1 MRATLS
7 LLGMYEYDHTILD
20 FFNYPDKWEPLDRDV
35 FLNKLLID
43 TAELEILYP
52 DADIFKTA
60 IKYWSAAEVQNW
72 NKLYDTT
79 VLKYNPI
86 WNKDGTVTEI
96 EKHVKNNNY
105 TDVTDGTIA
114 DHSSTIGNQN
124 TETSGNENTNGSQN
138 TEASG
143 NENIDTTNNTNEK
156 DYVFG
161 FNSESAAQS
170 GQTVTDDSGSTNTDR
185 SENTESHSSANT
197 DRSENT
203 QSNSSTNTD
212 ATTTNNTNFKHD
224 EKENIDR
231 EYTRTEQGNIGITT
245 TQQMI
250 NEEREVD
257 KFNLMDY
264 IIDRFKQRFCLLVY

>member
-7 LLGMYEYDHTILD
+7 LMGMYEYDNTILD
-20 FFNYPDKWEPLDRDV
+20 FFHYPDKWETVDKDV
-35 FLNKLLID
+35 FVNKLLLD
-43 TAELEILYP
+43 TAELEVLYP
-52 DADIFKTA
+52 DANIFKTA

-79 VLKYNPI
+79 VLDYNPI
-86 WNKDGTVTEI
+86 WNKDGTVTET
-96 EKHVKNNNY
+96 EKHIKNNNY
-105 TDVTDGTIA
+105 TDVTDGKIA

-124 TETSGNENTNGSQN
+124 TET
-138 TEASG
+138 SG

-161 FNSESAAQS
+161 FNSENAAQS
-170 GQTVTDDSGSTNTDR
+170 GETVTDDTGNTETNR
-185 SENTESHSSANT
+185 SENSTTNSSA
-197 DRSENT
+197 
-203 QSNSSTNTD
+203 NTD

>member
-7 LLGMYEYDHTILD
+7 LMGMYEYDHTILD
-20 FFNYPDKWEPLDRDV
+20 FFHYPDKWETADKDV
-35 FLNKLLID
+35 FVNKLLLD

-52 DADIFKTA
+52 DANIFKTA

-86 WNKDGTVTEI
+86 WNKDGTVTET
-96 EKHVKNNNY
+96 EKHIKNNNY
-105 TDVTDGTIA
+105 TDVTDGKIA
-114 DHSSTIGNQN
+114 DHSVTNGNQN
-124 TETSGNENTNGSQN
+124 TETSGNEKTN
-138 TEASG
+138 
-143 NENIDTTNNTNEK
+143 TTNNTNEK

-161 FNSESAAQS
+161 FNSENAAQS
-170 GQTVTDDSGSTNTDR
+170 GQTVTDDTGRTNTDR
-185 SENTESHSSANT
+185 SENTKTNSSA
-197 DRSENT
+197 
-203 QSNSSTNTD
+203 NTD

-231 EYTRTEQGNIGITT
+231 EYTRKEQGNIGITT

>member
-7 LLGMYEYDHTILD
+7 LMGMYEYDHTILD
-20 FFNYPDKWEPLDRDV
+20 FFHYPDKWETVDKDV
-35 FLNKLLID
+35 FVNKLLLD
-43 TAELEILYP
+43 TAELEVLYP
-52 DADIFKTA
+52 DANIFKTA
-60 IKYWSAAEVQNW
+60 IKYWTAAEVQNW

-105 TDVTDGTIA
+105 TDVTDGKIA
-114 DHSSTIGNQN
+114 DHSVTKGNQN
-124 TETSGNENTNGSQN
+124 TETSGNEKTN
-138 TEASG
+138 
-143 NENIDTTNNTNEK
+143 TTNNTNEK

-161 FNSESAAQS
+161 FNSENAAQS
-170 GQTVTDDSGSTNTDR
+170 GETVTDDTGRTNTDR
-185 SENTESHSSANT
+185 SENIKTNNSA
-197 DRSENT
+197 
-203 QSNSSTNTD
+203 NTD

>member
-1 MRATLS
+1 MRATIS
-7 LLGMYEYDHTILD
+7 LMGMYEYDNTILD
-20 FFNYPDKWEPLDRDV
+20 FFHYPDKWETVDKDV
-35 FLNKLLID
+35 FVNKLLLD
-43 TAELEILYP
+43 TAELEVLYP

-105 TDVTDGTIA
+105 TDVTDGKIA
-114 DHSSTIGNQN
+114 DHSVTKGNQN
-124 TETSGNENTNGSQN
+124 TETSGNEKTN
-138 TEASG
+138 
-143 NENIDTTNNTNEK
+143 TTNNTNEK

-170 GQTVTDDSGSTNTDR
+170 GQTVTDDTGRTNTDR
-185 SENTESHSSANT
+185 SENIKTNNSA
-197 DRSENT
+197 
-203 QSNSSTNTD
+203 NTD

>member
-86 WNKDGTVTEI
+86 WNKDVTVTET
-96 EKHVKNNNY
+96 EKHIKNNNY

-114 DHSSTIGNQN
+114 DHSSTIGSQN

-143 NENIDTTNNTNEK
+143 NENTDTTNNTNEK
-156 DYVFG
+156 NYVFG

-185 SENTESHSSANT
+185 SENTKSNSSANT
-197 DRSENT
+197 DRSENSNT
-203 QSNSSTNTD
+203 NSSASTD

>member
-7 LLGMYEYDHTILD
+7 LMGMYEYDHTILD
-20 FFNYPDKWEPLDRDV
+20 FFHYPDKWETVDKDV
-35 FLNKLLID
+35 FVNKLLLD

-124 TETSGNENTNGSQN
+124 TETSGNEK
-138 TEASG
+138 
-143 NENIDTTNNTNEK
+143 IDTTNNTNEK

-161 FNSESAAQS
+161 FNSDNAAQS
-170 GQTVTDDSGSTNTDR
+170 GETVTDDTGNTETNR
-185 SENTESHSSANT
+185 SENSKTNSSA
-197 DRSENT
+197 
-203 QSNSSTNTD
+203 NTD

>member
-7 LLGMYEYDHTILD
+7 LMGLYEYDHTILD
-20 FFNYPDKWEPLDRDV
+20 FFHYPDKWETVDKDV
-35 FLNKLLID
+35 FINRLLLD

-72 NKLYDTT
+72 NKLYNTT
-79 VLKYNPI
+79 VLDYNPI
-86 WNKDGTVTEI
+86 WNKNGTVTET
-96 EKHVKNNNY
+96 EKHIKNNNY
-105 TDVTDGTIA
+105 TDVTDGKIA
-114 DHSSTIGNQN
+114 DHSSTNGSQN
-124 TETSGNENTNGSQN
+124 TETSGNENT
-138 TEASG
+138 
-143 NENIDTTNNTNEK
+143 DTTNNTNEK

-170 GQTVTDDSGSTNTDR
+170 GQTVTDDTGRTNTDR
-185 SENTESHSSANT
+185 SENTK
-197 DRSENT
+197 
-203 QSNSSTNTD
+203 SNSSANTD

-264 IIDRFKQRFCLLVY
+264 IIDSFKKRFCLLVY

>member
-7 LLGMYEYDHTILD
+7 LMGMYEYDNTILD
-20 FFNYPDKWEPLDRDV
+20 FFHYPDKWETVDKDV
-35 FLNKLLID
+35 FVNKLLLD
-43 TAELEILYP
+43 TAELEVLYP

-124 TETSGNENTNGSQN
+124 TETSGNENTN
-138 TEASG
+138 
-143 NENIDTTNNTNEK
+143 TTNNTNEK

-161 FNSESAAQS
+161 FNSENAAQS
-170 GQTVTDDSGSTNTDR
+170 GQTVTDDTGRT
-185 SENTESHSSANT
+185 NT

-203 QSNSSTNTD
+203 QSNSSANTD

>member
-7 LLGMYEYDHTILD
+7 LMGMYEYDHTILD
-20 FFNYPDKWEPLDRDV
+20 FFHYPEKWETVDKDV
-35 FLNKLLID
+35 FVNKLLLD
-43 TAELEILYP
+43 TAELEVLYP
-52 DADIFKTA
+52 DAYIFKTA

-79 VLKYNPI
+79 VLDYNPI
-86 WNKDGTVTEI
+86 CNKNGTVTET
-96 EKHVKNNNY
+96 EKHSKNNNY
-105 TDVTDGTIA
+105 TDVTDGKIA
-114 DHSSTIGNQN
+114 DHSVTKGNQN
-124 TETSGNENTNGSQN
+124 TETSGNEKTN
-138 TEASG
+138 
-143 NENIDTTNNTNEK
+143 TTNNTNEK

-161 FNSESAAQS
+161 FNSENAAQS
-170 GQTVTDDSGSTNTDR
+170 GQTVTDDTGRTNTDR
-185 SENTESHSSANT
+185 SENIKTNNSA
-197 DRSENT
+197 
-203 QSNSSTNTD
+203 NTD

>member
-7 LLGMYEYDHTILD
+7 LMGMYEYDNTILD
-20 FFNYPDKWEPLDRDV
+20 FFHYPDKWETVDKDV
-35 FLNKLLID
+35 FVNKLLLD

-52 DADIFKTA
+52 DANIFKTA

-79 VLKYNPI
+79 VLDYNPI
-86 WNKDGTVTEI
+86 WNKNGTVTET
-96 EKHVKNNNY
+96 EKHIKNNNY

-114 DHSSTIGNQN
+114 DHSSTNGSQN
-124 TETSGNENTNGSQN
+124 TETSGNENTN
-138 TEASG
+138 
-143 NENIDTTNNTNEK
+143 TTNNTNEK

-170 GQTVTDDSGSTNTDR
+170 GETVTDDSGRTNTDR
-185 SENTESHSSANT
+185 SENSTTNSSA
-197 DRSENT
+197 
-203 QSNSSTNTD
+203 NTD

>member
-1 MRATLS
+1 MHANLS
-7 LLGMYEYDHTILD
+7 LMGMYEYDNTILD
-20 FFNYPDKWEPLDRDV
+20 FFHYPDKWETVDKDV
-35 FLNKLLID
+35 FVNKLLLD
-43 TAELEILYP
+43 TAELEVLYP
-52 DADIFKTA
+52 DANIFKTA

-124 TETSGNENTNGSQN
+124 TETSGNENTN
-138 TEASG
+138 
-143 NENIDTTNNTNEK
+143 TTNNTNEK

-170 GQTVTDDSGSTNTDR
+170 GQTVTDDTGRTNTDR
-185 SENTESHSSANT
+185 SENIKTNNSA
-197 DRSENT
+197 
-203 QSNSSTNTD
+203 NTD

-231 EYTRTEQGNIGITT
+231 EYTRTEQGNIGVTT

>member
-1 MRATLS
+1 MRAMLS
-7 LLGMYEYDHTILD
+7 LMGMYEYDHTILD
-20 FFNYPDKWEPLDRDV
+20 FFHYPDKWETLDKDV
-35 FLNKLLID
+35 FVNKLLLD

-52 DADIFKTA
+52 DADVFKLA

-79 VLKYNPI
+79 VLDYNPI
-86 WNKDGTVTEI
+86 WNKDGTVTET
-96 EKHVKNNNY
+96 EKHIKNNNY
-105 TDVTDGTIA
+105 TDVTDGKIS

-124 TETSGNENTNGSQN
+124 TDTSGNENT
-138 TEASG
+138 
-143 NENIDTTNNTNEK
+143 DTTNNTNEK
-156 DYVFG
+156 NYVFG
-161 FNSESAAQS
+161 FNSDSAAQS
-170 GQTVTDDSGSTNTDR
+170 GETVTDDTGRTNTDR
-185 SENTESHSSANT
+185 SENTKTNSSANT
-197 DRSENT
+197 DAS
-203 QSNSSTNTD
+203 
-212 ATTTNNTNFKHD
+212 TTNNTNFKHD

-264 IIDRFKQRFCLLVY
+264 IINRFKQRFCLLVY

>member
-7 LLGMYEYDHTILD
+7 LMGMYEYDNTILD
-20 FFNYPDKWEPLDRDV
+20 FFHYPDKWETVDKDV
-35 FLNKLLID
+35 FVNKLLLD

-52 DADIFKTA
+52 DANIFKTA

-86 WNKDGTVTEI
+86 WNKDGTVTET
-96 EKHVKNNNY
+96 EKHIKNNNY

-124 TETSGNENTNGSQN
+124 TETSGNENTN
-138 TEASG
+138 
-143 NENIDTTNNTNEK
+143 TTNNTNEK

-170 GQTVTDDSGSTNTDR
+170 GQTATDDTGRT
-185 SENTESHSSANT
+185 NT

-203 QSNSSTNTD
+203 QSNSSANTD

>member
-7 LLGMYEYDHTILD
+7 LMGMYEYDHTILD
-20 FFNYPDKWEPLDRDV
+20 FFHYPDKWETVDKDV
-35 FLNKLLID
+35 FVNKLLLD

-79 VLKYNPI
+79 VLDYNPI
-86 WNKDGTVTEI
+86 WNKNGTVTET
-96 EKHVKNNNY
+96 EKHIKNNNY

-114 DHSSTIGNQN
+114 DHSSTIGNQS
-124 TETSGNENTNGSQN
+124 TESSGNENTN
-138 TEASG
+138 
-143 NENIDTTNNTNEK
+143 TTNNTNEK

-161 FNSESAAQS
+161 FNSENAAQS
-170 GQTVTDDSGSTNTDR
+170 GETVTDDTGRTNTDR
-185 SENTESHSSANT
+185 SENSTTNSSA
-197 DRSENT
+197 
-203 QSNSSTNTD
+203 NTD

-224 EKENIDR
+224 EKENVDR

>member
-7 LLGMYEYDHTILD
+7 LMGMYEYDHTILD
-20 FFNYPDKWEPLDRDV
+20 FFHYPDKWETADKDV
-35 FLNKLLID
+35 FVNKLLLD
-43 TAELEILYP
+43 TAELEVLYP

-86 WNKDGTVTEI
+86 WNKDGTVTET
-96 EKHVKNNNY
+96 EKHIKNNNY
-105 TDVTDGTIA
+105 TDVTDGKIA
-114 DHSSTIGNQN
+114 DHSSTNGNQN
-124 TETSGNENTNGSQN
+124 TETSGNENTN
-138 TEASG
+138 
-143 NENIDTTNNTNEK
+143 TTNNTNEK

-170 GQTVTDDSGSTNTDR
+170 GQTVTDDTGRTNTDR
-185 SENTESHSSANT
+185 SENSKTNSSA
-197 DRSENT
+197 
-203 QSNSSTNTD
+203 NTD

-264 IIDRFKQRFCLLVY
+264 IIDSFKKRFCLLVY

>member
-7 LLGMYEYDHTILD
+7 LMGMYEYDHTILD
-20 FFNYPDKWEPLDRDV
+20 FFHYPDKWETVDKDV
-35 FLNKLLID
+35 FVNKLLLD
-43 TAELEILYP
+43 TAELEVLYP
-52 DADIFKTA
+52 DAEVFKMA
-60 IKYWSAAEVQNW
+60 IGYWSNAEVNNW
-72 NKLYDTT
+72 NKLYETT
-79 VLKYNPI
+79 ILKYNPI
-86 WNKDGTVTEI
+86 WNKDGTVTET
-96 EKHVKNNNY
+96 EKHIKNNNY
-105 TDVTDGTIA
+105 TDVTDGKIA

-124 TETSGNENTNGSQN
+124 TETSGNEK
-138 TEASG
+138 
-143 NENIDTTNNTNEK
+143 IDTTNNTNEK
-156 DYVFG
+156 NYVFG
-161 FNSESAAQS
+161 FNSDSAAQS
-170 GQTVTDDSGSTNTDR
+170 GETVTDDTGRTNTDR
-185 SENTESHSSANT
+185 SENTK
-197 DRSENT
+197 
-203 QSNSSTNTD
+203 SNSSANTD

>member
-7 LLGMYEYDHTILD
+7 LMGMYEYDHTILD
-20 FFNYPDKWEPLDRDV
+20 FFHYPDKWETADKDV
-35 FLNKLLID
+35 FVNKLLLD
-43 TAELEILYP
+43 TAELEVLYP

-86 WNKDGTVTEI
+86 WNKDGTVTET
-96 EKHVKNNNY
+96 EKHIKNNNY

-114 DHSSTIGNQN
+114 DHSSTNGSQN
-124 TETSGNENTNGSQN
+124 TETSGNENTN
-138 TEASG
+138 
-143 NENIDTTNNTNEK
+143 TTNNTNEK

-170 GQTVTDDSGSTNTDR
+170 GQTVTDDTGNTNTGR
-185 SENTESHSSANT
+185 SENSNTNSSAI
-197 DRSENT
+197 
-203 QSNSSTNTD
+203 TD

>member
-7 LLGMYEYDHTILD
+7 LMGMYEYDHTILD
-20 FFNYPDKWEPLDRDV
+20 FFHYPDKWDTVDKDV
-35 FLNKLLID
+35 FINRLLLD

-79 VLKYNPI
+79 VLDYNPI
-86 WNKDGTVTEI
+86 WNKNGTVTET
-96 EKHVKNNNY
+96 EKHIKNNNY
-105 TDVTDGTIA
+105 TDVTDGKIA
-114 DHSSTIGNQN
+114 DHSSTNGNQN
-124 TETSGNENTNGSQN
+124 TETSGNENTN
-138 TEASG
+138 
-143 NENIDTTNNTNEK
+143 TTNNTNEK

-170 GQTVTDDSGSTNTDR
+170 GQTVTDDTGRTNTDR
-185 SENTESHSSANT
+185 TENIKTNNSA
-197 DRSENT
+197 
-203 QSNSSTNTD
+203 NTD

>member
-7 LLGMYEYDHTILD
+7 LMGMYEYDNTILD
-20 FFNYPDKWEPLDRDV
+20 FFHYPDKWETVDKDV
-35 FLNKLLID
+35 FVNKLLLD
-43 TAELEILYP
+43 TAELEVLYP
-52 DADIFKTA
+52 DAEVFKMA
-60 IKYWSAAEVQNW
+60 IGYWSNAEVQNW
-72 NKLYDTT
+72 NKLYETT
-79 VLKYNPI
+79 ILKYNPI

-105 TDVTDGTIA
+105 TDVTDGKIA

-124 TETSGNENTNGSQN
+124 TETSGNEK
-138 TEASG
+138 
-143 NENIDTTNNTNEK
+143 IDTTNNTNEK

-170 GQTVTDDSGSTNTDR
+170 GETVTDDTGNTKTDR
-185 SENTESHSSANT
+185 SENTK
-197 DRSENT
+197 
-203 QSNSSTNTD
+203 SNSSANTD

-264 IIDRFKQRFCLLVY
+264 IIDRFKKRFCLLVY

>member
-7 LLGMYEYDHTILD
+7 LMGMYEYDNTILD
-20 FFNYPDKWEPLDRDV
+20 FFHYPDKWETADKDV
-35 FLNKLLID
+35 FVNKLLLD
-43 TAELEILYP
+43 TSELEVLYP

-86 WNKDGTVTEI
+86 WNKNGTVTET
-96 EKHVKNNNY
+96 EKHIKNNNY

-114 DHSSTIGNQN
+114 DHSSTNGSQN
-124 TETSGNENTNGSQN
+124 TETSGNENTN
-138 TEASG
+138 
-143 NENIDTTNNTNEK
+143 TTNNTNEK

-170 GQTVTDDSGSTNTDR
+170 GQTVTDDTGRT
-185 SENTESHSSANT
+185 NT

-203 QSNSSTNTD
+203 QSNSSANTD

>member
-1 MRATLS
+1 MHAMLS
-7 LLGMYEYDHTILD
+7 LMGMYEYDHTILD
-20 FFNYPDKWEPLDRDV
+20 FFHYPDKWETVDKDV
-35 FLNKLLID
+35 FVNKLLLD

-72 NKLYDTT
+72 NKLYNTT
-79 VLKYNPI
+79 VLDYNPI
-86 WNKDGTVTEI
+86 WNKNGTVTEI
-96 EKHVKNNNY
+96 EKHIKNNNY

-114 DHSSTIGNQN
+114 DHSVTKGNQN
-124 TETSGNENTNGSQN
+124 TETSGNEKTN
-138 TEASG
+138 
-143 NENIDTTNNTNEK
+143 TTNNTNEK

-161 FNSESAAQS
+161 FNSEDAAQS
-170 GQTVTDDSGSTNTDR
+170 GQTVTDDTGSTNTDR
-185 SENTESHSSANT
+185 SENSKTNSSANI
-197 DRSENT
+197 
-203 QSNSSTNTD
+203 D

>member
-1 MRATLS
+1 M
-7 LLGMYEYDHTILD
+7 GMYEYDHTILD
-20 FFNYPDKWEPLDRDV
+20 FFHYPDKWETVDKDV
-35 FLNKLLID
+35 FVNKLLLD
-43 TAELEILYP
+43 TAELEVLYP

-86 WNKDGTVTEI
+86 WNKDGTVTET
-96 EKHVKNNNY
+96 EKHIKNNNY
-105 TDVTDGTIA
+105 TDVTDGKIA
-114 DHSSTIGNQN
+114 DRSSTI
-124 TETSGNENTNGSQN
+124 GSQN
-138 TEASG
+138 TETSG

-156 DYVFG
+156 NYVFG
-161 FNSESAAQS
+161 FNSDSAAQS
-170 GQTVTDDSGSTNTDR
+170 GETVTDDTGSTNTDR
-185 SENTESHSSANT
+185 SENSKTNSSA
-197 DRSENT
+197 
-203 QSNSSTNTD
+203 NTD

>member
-7 LLGMYEYDHTILD
+7 LMGMYEYDHTILD
-20 FFNYPDKWEPLDRDV
+20 FFHYPDKWETVDKDV
-35 FLNKLLID
+35 FVNKLLLD
-43 TAELEILYP
+43 TAELEVLYP
-52 DADIFKTA
+52 DADVFKMA
-60 IKYWSAAEVQNW
+60 IGYWSNAEVHNW

-86 WNKDGTVTEI
+86 WNKDGTITET
-96 EKHVKNNNY
+96 EKHIKNNNY
-105 TDVTDGTIA
+105 TDVTDGKIA
-114 DHSSTIGNQN
+114 DHSVTNGNQN
-124 TETSGNENTNGSQN
+124 TETSGKENT
-138 TEASG
+138 
-143 NENIDTTNNTNEK
+143 DTTNNTNEK
-156 DYVFG
+156 NYVFG
-161 FNSESAAQS
+161 FNSDNAAQS
-170 GQTVTDDSGSTNTDR
+170 GETVTDDTGRTNTDR
-185 SENTESHSSANT
+185 SENTKTNSSA
-197 DRSENT
+197 
-203 QSNSSTNTD
+203 NTD

-231 EYTRTEQGNIGITT
+231 EYTRTEQGNIGVTT

>member
-1 MRATLS
+1 MRATIS
-7 LLGMYEYDHTILD
+7 LMGMYEYDNTILD
-20 FFNYPDKWEPLDRDV
+20 FFHYPDKWETVDKDV
-35 FLNKLLID
+35 FVNKLLLD
-43 TAELEILYP
+43 TAELEVLYP
-52 DADIFKTA
+52 DANIFKTA

-105 TDVTDGTIA
+105 TDVTDGKIA
-114 DHSSTIGNQN
+114 DHSVTKGNQN
-124 TETSGNENTNGSQN
+124 TETSGNEKTN
-138 TEASG
+138 
-143 NENIDTTNNTNEK
+143 TTNNTNEK

-170 GQTVTDDSGSTNTDR
+170 GQTVTDDTGR
-185 SENTESHSSANT
+185 ANT
-197 DRSENT
+197 DRSENIKT
-203 QSNSSTNTD
+203 NNSANTD

>member
-7 LLGMYEYDHTILD
+7 LMGMYEFDHTILD
-20 FFNYPDKWEPLDRDV
+20 FFHYPDKWETVDKDV
-35 FLNKLLID
+35 FVNKLLLD
-43 TAELEILYP
+43 TAELEVLYP
-52 DADIFKTA
+52 DAEVFKMA
-60 IKYWSAAEVQNW
+60 IGYWSNAEVNNW
-72 NKLYDTT
+72 NKLYETT
-79 VLKYNPI
+79 ILKYNPI
-86 WNKDGTVTEI
+86 WNKDGTVTET
-96 EKHVKNNNY
+96 EKHIKNNNY

-124 TETSGNENTNGSQN
+124 TETSGNENTN
-138 TEASG
+138 
-143 NENIDTTNNTNEK
+143 TTNNTNEK
-156 DYVFG
+156 NYVFG
-161 FNSESAAQS
+161 FNSDSAAQS
-170 GQTVTDDSGSTNTDR
+170 GETVTDDTGRTNTDR
-185 SENTESHSSANT
+185 SENSKTNSSA
-197 DRSENT
+197 
-203 QSNSSTNTD
+203 NTD

>member
-7 LLGMYEYDHTILD
+7 LMGMYEYDHTILD
-20 FFNYPDKWEPLDRDV
+20 FFHYPDKWETVDKDV
-35 FLNKLLID
+35 FVNKLLLD

-79 VLKYNPI
+79 VLDYNPI
-86 WNKDGTVTEI
+86 WNKDGTVTET
-96 EKHVKNNNY
+96 EKHIKNNNY

-114 DHSSTIGNQN
+114 DHSI
-124 TETSGNENTNGSQN
+124 TSGNQS
-138 TEASG
+138 TETSG

-161 FNSESAAQS
+161 FNSDSAAQS
-170 GQTVTDDSGSTNTDR
+170 GETVTDDTGHTNTDR
-185 SENTESHSSANT
+185 SENSKTNSSA
-197 DRSENT
+197 
-203 QSNSSTNTD
+203 NTD

>member
-7 LLGMYEYDHTILD
+7 LMGMYEYDHTILD
-20 FFNYPDKWEPLDRDV
+20 FFHYPDKWETADKDV
-35 FLNKLLID
+35 FVNKLLLD
-43 TAELEILYP
+43 TAELEVLYP

-86 WNKDGTVTEI
+86 WNKDGTVTET
-96 EKHVKNNNY
+96 EKHIKNNNY

-114 DHSSTIGNQN
+114 DHSSTSGNQS
-124 TETSGNENTNGSQN
+124 TES
-138 TEASG
+138 SG

-156 DYVFG
+156 NYVFG
-161 FNSESAAQS
+161 FNSDSAAQS
-170 GQTVTDDSGSTNTDR
+170 GQTVTDDTGSTNTDR
-185 SENTESHSSANT
+185 SENTT
-197 DRSENT
+197 
-203 QSNSSTNTD
+203 SNSSANTD

>member
-7 LLGMYEYDHTILD
+7 LMGMYEYDHTILD
-20 FFNYPDKWEPLDRDV
+20 FFHYPDKWETIDKDV
-35 FLNKLLID
+35 FVNKLLLD
-43 TAELEILYP
+43 TAELEVLYP

-79 VLKYNPI
+79 VLDYNPI

-105 TDVTDGTIA
+105 TDVTDGKIA
-114 DHSSTIGNQN
+114 DHSSTNGSQN
-124 TETSGNENTNGSQN
+124 TETSGNENTTGSQN
-138 TEASG
+138 TDASG
-143 NENIDTTNNTNEK
+143 NENTNTTNNTNEK

-161 FNSESAAQS
+161 FNSENAAQS

-185 SENTESHSSANT
+185 SENTKSNSSANT

-203 QSNSSTNTD
+203 QSNSSVNTD

>member
-7 LLGMYEYDHTILD
+7 LMGMYEYDNTILD
-20 FFNYPDKWEPLDRDV
+20 FFHYPDKWETVDKDV
-35 FLNKLLID
+35 FVNKLLLD
-43 TAELEILYP
+43 TAELEVLYP

-86 WNKDGTVTEI
+86 WNKDGTVTET

-114 DHSSTIGNQN
+114 DHSSTNGSQN
-124 TETSGNENTNGSQN
+124 TETSGNENTN
-138 TEASG
+138 
-143 NENIDTTNNTNEK
+143 TTNNTNEK

-161 FNSESAAQS
+161 FNSEDAAQS
-170 GQTVTDDSGSTNTDR
+170 GQTVTDDTGHT
-185 SENTESHSSANT
+185 NT

-203 QSNSSTNTD
+203 QSNSSANTD

>member
-7 LLGMYEYDHTILD
+7 LMGMYEYDHTILD
-20 FFNYPDKWEPLDRDV
+20 FFHYPDKWETADKDV
-35 FLNKLLID
+35 FVNKLLLD
-43 TAELEILYP
+43 TAELEVLYP

-79 VLKYNPI
+79 VLDYNPI
-86 WNKDGTVTEI
+86 WNKDGTVTET
-96 EKHVKNNNY
+96 EKHIKNNNY
-105 TDVTDGTIA
+105 TDVTDGKIA
-114 DHSSTIGNQN
+114 DHSSTNGNQN
-124 TETSGNENTNGSQN
+124 TET
-138 TEASG
+138 SG

-156 DYVFG
+156 NYVFG
-161 FNSESAAQS
+161 FNSDSAAQS
-170 GQTVTDDSGSTNTDR
+170 GETVTDDTGNTKTNR
-185 SENTESHSSANT
+185 SENSKTNSSA
-197 DRSENT
+197 
-203 QSNSSTNTD
+203 NTD

>member
-7 LLGMYEYDHTILD
+7 LMGMYEYDHTILD
-20 FFNYPDKWEPLDRDV
+20 FFHYPDKWETVDKDV
-35 FLNKLLID
+35 FVNKLLLD
-43 TAELEILYP
+43 TAELEVLYP

-86 WNKDGTVTEI
+86 WNKDGTVTET
-96 EKHVKNNNY
+96 EKHIKNNNY

-143 NENIDTTNNTNEK
+143 NENTNTTNNTNEK
-156 DYVFG
+156 NYVFG

-185 SENTESHSSANT
+185 SENTKSNSSANT

-203 QSNSSTNTD
+203 QSNSSASTD

>member
-1 MRATLS
+1 M
-7 LLGMYEYDHTILD
+7 
-20 FFNYPDKWEPLDRDV
+20 
-35 FLNKLLID
+35 
-43 TAELEILYP
+43 
-52 DADIFKTA
+52 
-60 IKYWSAAEVQNW
+60 
-72 NKLYDTT
+72 YDTT

-114 DHSSTIGNQN
+114 DHSSTNGSQN
-124 TETSGNENTNGSQN
+124 TETSGNENTN
-138 TEASG
+138 
-143 NENIDTTNNTNEK
+143 TTNNTNEK
-156 DYVFG
+156 NYVFG

-170 GQTVTDDSGSTNTDR
+170 GQTVTDDTGHTNTDR
-185 SENTESHSSANT
+185 SENSKTNSSA
-197 DRSENT
+197 
-203 QSNSSTNTD
+203 NTD

-231 EYTRTEQGNIGITT
+231 EFTRTEQGNIGITT

>member
-7 LLGMYEYDHTILD
+7 LMGMYEYDNTILD
-20 FFNYPDKWEPLDRDV
+20 FFHYPDKWETVDKDV
-35 FLNKLLID
+35 FVNKLLLD

-52 DADIFKTA
+52 DANIFKTA

-96 EKHVKNNNY
+96 EKHIKNNNY

-114 DHSSTIGNQN
+114 DHSSTSGNQS
-124 TETSGNENTNGSQN
+124 TESSGNENTNGSQN

-143 NENIDTTNNTNEK
+143 NENTNTTNNTNEK

-170 GQTVTDDSGSTNTDR
+170 GQTVTDDTGSTNTDR
-185 SENTESHSSANT
+185 SENSTTNSSAHT
-197 DRSENT
+197 DRSENSKT
-203 QSNSSTNTD
+203 NSSASTD

>member
-1 MRATLS
+1 MQATLS
-7 LLGMYEYDHTILD
+7 LMGMYEYDHTILD
-20 FFNYPDKWEPLDRDV
+20 FFHYPDKWETLDKDV
-35 FLNKLLID
+35 FVNKLLLD
-43 TAELEILYP
+43 TAELEVLYP
-52 DADIFKTA
+52 DAEVFKMA
-60 IKYWSAAEVQNW
+60 IGYWSNAEVNNW
-72 NKLYDTT
+72 NKLYETT
-79 VLKYNPI
+79 ILKYNPI
-86 WNKDGTVTEI
+86 WNKDGTVTET
-96 EKHVKNNNY
+96 EKHIKNNNY
-105 TDVTDGTIA
+105 TDVTDGKIS

-124 TETSGNENTNGSQN
+124 TDTSGNEHTN
-138 TEASG
+138 
-143 NENIDTTNNTNEK
+143 TTNNTNEK

-170 GQTVTDDSGSTNTDR
+170 GQTVTDDTGRTDIDR
-185 SENTESHSSANT
+185 SENTK
-197 DRSENT
+197 
-203 QSNSSTNTD
+203 SNSSANTD

-231 EYTRTEQGNIGITT
+231 EYTRKEQGNIGITT

>member
-7 LLGMYEYDHTILD
+7 LMGMYEYDHTILD
-20 FFNYPDKWEPLDRDV
+20 FFHYPDKWETVDKDV
-35 FLNKLLID
+35 FVNKLLLD
-43 TAELEILYP
+43 TAELEVLYP
-52 DADIFKTA
+52 DANIFKTA

-105 TDVTDGTIA
+105 TDVTDGKIA
-114 DHSSTIGNQN
+114 DHSVTKGNQN
-124 TETSGNENTNGSQN
+124 TETSGNEKTN
-138 TEASG
+138 
-143 NENIDTTNNTNEK
+143 TTNNTNEK

-161 FNSESAAQS
+161 FNSEDAAQS
-170 GQTVTDDSGSTNTDR
+170 GQTVTDDTGRTNTDR
-185 SENTESHSSANT
+185 SENIKTNNSA
-197 DRSENT
+197 
-203 QSNSSTNTD
+203 NTD

>member
-7 LLGMYEYDHTILD
+7 LMGMYEYDHTILD
-20 FFNYPDKWEPLDRDV
+20 FFHYPDKWETADKDV
-35 FLNKLLID
+35 FVNKLLLD
-43 TAELEILYP
+43 TAELELLYP
-52 DADIFKTA
+52 DVDIFKTA

-72 NKLYDTT
+72 NKLYNTT
-79 VLKYNPI
+79 VLDYNPI
-86 WNKDGTVTEI
+86 WNKNGTVTET
-96 EKHVKNNNY
+96 EKHSKNNNY
-105 TDVTDGTIA
+105 TDVTDGKIA
-114 DHSSTIGNQN
+114 DHSSTNGSQN
-124 TETSGNENTNGSQN
+124 TETSGNENT
-138 TEASG
+138 
-143 NENIDTTNNTNEK
+143 DTTNNTDEK

-170 GQTVTDDSGSTNTDR
+170 GQTVTDDAGHTNTDR
-185 SENTESHSSANT
+185 SENSKTNSSANI
-197 DRSENT
+197 
-203 QSNSSTNTD
+203 D

-231 EYTRTEQGNIGITT
+231 EYTRTEQVNIGITT

-250 NEEREVD
+250 IEEREVD